1 MRRSLAAI
9 PLAVLALSTTAAC
22 GGSGSGDSSSKAQSD
37 VIDGLTV
44 TGDFGKKPDVK
55 VNGLDVKKET
65 TGTVIQGDGAAV
77 ASDSSVNWYF
87 YVANGS
93 NGKVVA
99 SNYSDG
105 APTKLVVADQPQA
118 IKDAVTGAHIGDRVA
133 VAVPVTDLIGKQGAP
148 QAGLGPKD
156 DVVLVFDLMAEV
168 QPPLP
173 GPKGTAVK
181 PPATAPTVV
190 EKGGKVTGLDFANAA
205 KKPPTKLQVIP
216 LINGTGATVKEND
229 QLTVNYFG
237 SVYGKKTPFDESYTK
252 EPATFGLTQGGLID
266 GWIQGL
272 QGVKVGSRVM
282 LIIPPAQGYGAKGSP
297 PSIPPNS
304 TLVFVIDV
312 LGANL

>member
-9 PLAVLALSTTAAC
+9 PLAALVLSTTAAC
-22 GGSGSGDSSSKAQSD
+22 GGSGSGDSASKANTD

-55 VNGLDVKKET
+55 VNGLDVTKEV
-65 TGTVIQGDGAAV
+65 TGTVIEGDGAEV
-77 ASDSSVNWYF
+77 AADSSVNWFF
-87 YVANGS
+87 YVANGT

-99 SNYSDG
+99 SNYADG
-105 APTKLVVADQPQA
+105 APTKLDLAQQPQA
-118 IKDAVTGAHIGDRVA
+118 IKQAVTGAHIGDRVA

-156 DVVLVFDLMAEV
+156 DVVLVFDLVAEV
-168 QPPLP
+168 QPPLG

-181 PPATAPTVV
+181 PPAAAPKVV
-190 EKGGKVTGLDFANAA
+190 EKAGNVTGLDFTSAA

-229 QLTVNYFG
+229 QLTVDYYG
-237 SVYGKKTPFDESYTK
+237 SVYGKNKPFDESYTK
-252 EPATFGLTQGGLID
+252 QPATVGLTKGGLID
-266 GWIQGL
+266 GWVEGL

-282 LIIPPAQGYGAKGSP
+282 LIIPPAQGYGAKGQP
-297 PSIPPNS
+297 PTIPGNA